1 MKENTKTQ
9 QWYQKLASSPHALI
23 LLFFLSALEATVLP
37 IALELIL
44 IPYMVLERNRIWLI
58 STVALAGFLVG
69 SVAGYYIGSALFD
82 TAGQWFINYLSL
94 QDYYQEFQQT
104 LKQDGF
110 TAIFLV
116 GVTPV
121 PFQVAMLAAGAGD
134 YPLSLFLFAAGIAR
148 ALRYYVL
155 ALIVIWLGPYT
166 ERLWG
171 KYAGPVGWSI
181 LILAGSMLLLM
192 QFL

>member
-1 MKENTKTQ
+1 MRKNTKTQ
-9 QWYQKLASSPHALI
+9 QWYQKLVSSPHALVM
-23 LLFFLSALEATVLP
+23 LFFLSALEATVLP
-37 IALELIL
+37 IALELVL
-44 IPYMVLERNRIWLI
+44 VPYMVLERKRIWLVA
-58 STVALAGFLVG
+58 TVALAGFLAGAVG
-69 SVAGYYIGSALFD
+69 GYYIGFALFD
-82 TAGQWFINYLSL
+82 TAGEWFINYLSV
-94 QDYYQEFQQT
+94 QDYYQNFQET

-134 YPLSLFLFAAGIAR
+134 YPISLFLLAAGAAR

-155 ALIVIWLGPYT
+155 ALIVLWLGPYT
-166 ERLWG
+166 ENLWG

-181 LILAGSMLLLM
+181 LILAGTVLLLI

>member
-1 MKENTKTQ
+1 MRENTKTQ
-9 QWYQKLASSPHALI
+9 QWYQKLASSPHALV
-23 LLFFLSALEATVLP
+23 LLFFLSALEATVFP

-44 IPYMVLERNRIWLI
+44 IPYMVLERQRIWLI

-69 SVAGYYIGSALFD
+69 SIGGYYIGSALFD

-134 YPLSLFLFAAGIAR
+134 YPLSMFLFAAGVAR

-155 ALIVIWLGPYT
+155 ALIVLWLGPYT
-166 ERLWG
+166 EKLWG

>member
-82 TAGQWFINYLSL
+82 TVGQWFINYLSL
-94 QDYYQEFQQT
+94 QNYYQEFQQT

-166 ERLWG
+166 EKLWG

>member
-1 MKENTKTQ
+1 MRENTKTQ
-9 QWYQKLASSPHALI
+9 QWYQKLASSPHALV

-44 IPYMVLERNRIWLI
+44 IPYMVLERQRIWLI

-69 SVAGYYIGSALFD
+69 SIGGYYIGSALFD
-82 TAGQWFINYLSL
+82 TAGQWFINYFSL

-134 YPLSLFLFAAGIAR
+134 YPLSMFLFAAGVAR

-155 ALIVIWLGPYT
+155 ALIVLWLGPYT